1 MKFEFF
7 SIPALSPGEGQQ
19 ELNSFCSINRIASIE
34 KQFVANGEQSY
45 WAICVSYLDKEKK
58 ITAPGKSK
66 VDYREVLEEPDFA
79 VFSKLRS
86 LRKTL
91 AEQEGV
97 PVYALFTN
105 EQLADMVRGRV
116 TTLSGLAAIENVG
129 KSRLDKYGTQF
140 LEILHKEFT
149 GNESSGQTREK
160 NETSQG

>member
-19 ELNSFCSINRIASIE
+19 ELNAFCSSYRIASIE
-34 KQFVANGEQSY
+34 KQFVASGEQSY

-58 ITAPGKSK
+58 ITAPGKSR
-66 VDYREVLEEPDFA
+66 VDYREVLEEREFA
-79 VFSKLRS
+79 VFAKLRS

-97 PVYALFTN
+97 PAYALFTN

-116 TTLSGLAAIENVG
+116 TSLSGLSSIDGVG
-129 KSRLDKYGTQF
+129 KGRIDKYGKKF
-140 LEILHKEFT
+140 LEILQKEFT
-149 GNESSGQTREK
+149 GNESSGQEREK